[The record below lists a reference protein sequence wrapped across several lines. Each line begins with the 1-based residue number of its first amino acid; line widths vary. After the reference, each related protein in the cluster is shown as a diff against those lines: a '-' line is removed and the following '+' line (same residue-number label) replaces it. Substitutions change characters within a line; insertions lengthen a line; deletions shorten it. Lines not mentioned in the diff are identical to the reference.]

1 MSEAQFNDLIHAPS
15 RLRICG
21 LLRAVTQ
28 MDFAVLRDGLGISDA
43 TLSKHLKTLAD
54 AGYIRSAKAASENR
68 KDARR
73 LTWVGLTPEGRDAF
87 DAHIR
92 ALREIAGAAG

>member
-1 MSEAQFNDLIHAPS
+1 MPEARFDNIIHAPT

-21 LLRAVTQ
+21 LMRAVNQ
-28 MDFAVLRDGLGISDA
+28 MDFAVLRDSLGIADA
-43 TLSKHLKTLAD
+43 ALSKHLKTLSD
-54 AGYIRSAKAASENR
+54 AGYVRLAKAPSAHR

-73 LTWVGLTPEGRDAF
+73 LTWVGLTPAGQEAF

-92 ALREIAGAAG
+92 ALREIAGTVG